1 MLLAIEK
8 IISSLV
14 TLPGLLLFLNLII
27 FIYLIKISYSSFMK
41 LISGLIVVIM
51 IITFTGLGVHLFVLP
66 LENYANENSGFQQN
80 ELKDIPTV
88 VLGGGINYN
97 VNGSESELSAIS
109 KSRLLKGIMM
119 ARENKMPLI
128 YTGGVGVG
136 YEDTSEADV
145 ALKFVQQ
152 FEGIDFI
159 QEKKARTTFENGLKI
174 KQWLEDNQYRE
185 IYLVTSAIHMRRS
198 MGVFNRFDVNYI
210 PVVSNYAYSHNLS
223 WLDYLPNRGSLRANM
238 QAIHEW
244 IGIAWYK
251 INGRI

>member
-8 IISSLV
+8 IISSLI
-14 TLPGLLLFLNLII
+14 TLPGLLLLLNLII

-41 LISGLIVVIM
+41 FISALIIVIM
-51 IITFTGLGVHLFVLP
+51 VITFTGLGVHLLVLP
-66 LENYANENSGFQQN
+66 LENYATETSGFQES
-80 ELKDIPTV
+80 ELEKIPTV

-97 VNGSESELSAIS
+97 VDGPNSELSSIS
-109 KSRLLKGIMM
+109 KDRLLKGIMV
-119 ARENKMPLI
+119 ARKNEMPLI
-128 YTGGVGVG
+128 YSGGVGVG
-136 YEDTSEADV
+136 YEDTSEADL
-145 ALKFVQQ
+145 ALEFMEQ

-159 QEKKARTTFENGLKI
+159 QEKEARTTYENGLEI
-174 KQWLEDNQYRE
+174 KKWLEDNEYSE
-185 IYLVTSAIHMRRS
+185 VYLVTSAIHIKRAMK
-198 MGVFNRFDVNYI
+198 VFDSLKIDYT

-244 IGIAWYK
+244 IGMAWYK